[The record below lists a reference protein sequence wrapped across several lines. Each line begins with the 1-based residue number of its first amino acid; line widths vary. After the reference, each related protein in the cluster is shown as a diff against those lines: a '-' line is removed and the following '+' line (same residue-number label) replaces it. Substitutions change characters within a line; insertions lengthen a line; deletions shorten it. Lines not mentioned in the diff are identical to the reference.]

1 MPKAYLVRL
10 FGDVQGV
17 GMRQYVWRNAKK
29 LGITGYV
36 KNLEDGSVEI
46 LAQTS
51 QDTLNKLLEKVKHYP
66 MATIKRIEVKETE
79 TDNQLNDFEIH

>member
-1 MPKAYLVRL
+1 MARAYLVRI

-17 GMRQYVWRNAKK
+17 GMRQYVWRYAKK
-29 LGITGYV
+29 LGIAGYV

-51 QDTLNKLLEKVKHYP
+51 QETLDRLLEKVKKYP
-66 MATIKRIEVKETE
+66 MASVERIEVKEAE
-79 TDNQLNDFEIH
+79 VSRRLNDFEIY

>member
-51 QDTLNKLLEKVKHYP
+51 QDTLNKLLEKVKHDP

-79 TDNQLNDFEIH
+79 TDSQLNDFEIH